1 MVCDIVRKKGG
12 DTVTFQQIKY
22 LLEIYRTGSIATA
35 AKNLYLVPSSLSIAI
50 TNLEEEL
57 GCQVFTRSKR
67 GMVPTPRG
75 LEIIQYANKIYAN
88 YQLMTAPPTT
98 EHRRITIA
106 GADYESVNAAFVR
119 TVDHYRDRED
129 LSFSKI
135 RLPYKTIADQI
146 ASFKLDLGILLHNES
161 KFLSVENAMTTRG
174 LRTTVLKRLP
184 VVMTIGPGHRLYNQP
199 VITHRD
205 LENDFLIDRQDGI
218 ALHNPFYKGMLHL
231 RKERTLF
238 ITTEFAR
245 YQLLAKGLGY
255 RIGDPAP
262 REITELYQLRHIP
275 LPNLYHV
282 LVALDNPARTLHPAA
297 ATFLEYLKEELK

>member
-1 MVCDIVRKKGG
+1 M
-12 DTVTFQQIKY
+12 TFQQIKY

-50 TNLEEEL
+50 NNLEEEL
-57 GCQVFTRSKR
+57 DCQIFSRSKK

-75 LEIIQYANKIYAN
+75 LEIIEYANKIYAN

-106 GADYESVNAAFVR
+106 GADYESVNTAFVR

-161 KFLSVENAMTTRG
+161 KFLAVEKAMTTRG
-174 LRTTVLKRLP
+174 LRTTVLKRFP
-184 VVMTIGPGHRLYNQP
+184 VVLTIGPGHRLYNEP
-199 VITHRD
+199 EISHRD

-218 ALHNPFYKGMLHL
+218 ALYSQFFNSQLHL

-238 ITTEFAR
+238 ITTEYAR
-245 YQLLAKGLGY
+245 YQLLYKGLGY

-262 REITELYQLRHIP
+262 REITEQYKLRHIP
-275 LPNLYHV
+275 LSNLHHV
-282 LVALDNPARTLHPAA
+282 LVALDNPARPLHPAA
-297 ATFLEYLKEELK
+297 AKYLEFLKEELKNSI